1 MTVVSSS
8 AAELARLTGLP
19 LAEVRG
25 MLPDDGLVLREH
37 VVALQRLLLRRELG
51 LPDDAPE
58 RVDGPVA
65 DPGQL
70 LAVLEAVRG
79 RLDRQVA
86 AVRATLD
93 GSDDPGVLL
102 DGFGPDAP
110 VDEASHELARAWAR
124 TWTAGEPVDGDA
136 ARSLA
141 DRHRALVGTDLPE
154 ALAAVLDRH
163 GHGAAAYARDVL
175 AVSR

>member
-1 MTVVSSS
+1 MAGTTS

-25 MLPDDGLVLREH
+25 LLPDDGLARREDL
-37 VVALQRLLLRRELG
+37 VALQRLLLRRDLG
-51 LPDDAPE
+51 LDDDA
-58 RVDGPVA
+58 VA
-65 DPGQL
+65 DPAAL
-70 LAVLEAVRG
+70 AAVLETVRD
-79 RLDRQVA
+79 RLDRRLA
-86 AVRATLD
+86 AVLAALD
-93 GSDDPGVLL
+93 GADDPAVLL
-102 DGFGPDAP
+102 DGCGPEP
-110 VDEASHELARAWAR
+110 LVDEASHDLARAWAR

-136 ARSLA
+136 ARELA

>member
-1 MTVVSSS
+1 MSSS
-8 AAELARLTGLP
+8 AAELSRLTGLP

-51 LPDDAPE
+51 LPDDAS
-58 RVDGPVA
+58 VDPA
-65 DPGQL
+65 ALP
-70 LAVLEAVRG
+70 AVLEAVRD
-79 RLDRQVA
+79 RLDRQIA
-86 AVRATLD
+86 AVRAAHD
-93 GSDDPGVLL
+93 GADDPAVLL
-102 DGFGPDAP
+102 DGFGPEP
-110 VDEASHELARAWAR
+110 LVDEASHELARAWAR
-124 TWTAGEPVDGDA
+124 TWTAGEPVDGQA
-136 ARSLA
+136 ARELA
-141 DRHRALVGTDLPE
+141 HRHRALVGTDLPE